1 MGINILG
8 IHFCNTE
15 ENSAPVL
22 VCCDVEYKISILS
35 DDNMEPRH
43 LEFTATR

>member
-22 VCCDVEYKISILS
+22 CCDIEYKISILS